1 MTVTTLGWPT
11 HILTGALSQRELV
24 DETVSHILQEYNLEQ
39 PPGDINSENIFDD
52 PKLKPFKEQIV
63 EPAFDEWLKN
73 VGKSIYD
80 YPNRSMRAW
89 ITGTGYDYTIMTHN
103 HSGAHLSAVFYLF
116 NDSPG
121 RGGELVL
128 FDPRANANRAY
139 KSDWN
144 DYFGP
149 MKIRTPSYTF
159 AVFPSF
165 VYHQTTP
172 FKGKL
177 RLAIPVDLFI

>member
-1 MTVTTLGWPT
+1 MTMMIGWPT
-11 HILTGALSQRELV
+11 HILAGEITQQHIV
-24 DETVSHILQEYNLEQ
+24 DESVSHILQEYNLER
-39 PPGDINSENIFDD
+39 PPGDINSENIFED
-52 PKLKPFKEQIV
+52 PALQMFKEQIV
-63 EPAFDEWLKN
+63 EPSFDKWLQN
-73 VGKSIYD
+73 IGKSIYD

-89 ITGTGYDYTIMTHN
+89 ITGTGYDYNIMTHN

-116 NDSPG
+116 NDSPDA
-121 RGGELVL
+121 GGELVM

-139 KSDWN
+139 KADWTE
-144 DYFGP
+144 YFSP
-149 MKIRTPSYTF
+149 IKLKTPSYTF